1 MKKIIFELAVFFI
14 AVSAFAI
21 GVNVESSEKMYA
33 FLISFIAGIVWIIL
47 HSCNNALKIPDNM
60 DV

>member
-21 GVNVESSEKMYA
+21 GVNVESNEKMYA
-33 FLISFIAGIVWIIL
+33 FLISFIAGVAW
-47 HSCNNALKIPDNM
+47 
-60 DV
+60 